1 MNAAIQSQREGVVLT
16 AQNLLLQFGGVVALN
31 DVSIDV
37 RKDELLAHRVRSGA
51 TSAVAGRLS
60 GGESK

>member
-31 DVSIDV
+31 DVFD
-37 RKDELLAHRVRSGA
+37 
-51 TSAVAGRLS
+51 
-60 GGESK
+60 